1 MTTQV
6 LTQEEIQ
13 QIQGLQSTRDQLTI
27 DFGYIE
33 FQIQELELKKESLID
48 TLIQLKNQ
56 EIQIGKEISEKYGEG
71 SINITK
77 GEFTSSN

>member
-6 LTQEEIQ
+6 LTQEELSQ
-13 QIQGLQSTRDQLTI
+13 VQSLQSKRDQLTI

-33 FQIQELELKKESLID
+33 FQIQELELKKESLVD
-48 TLIQLKNQ
+48 ALIQLKNQ

>member
-6 LTQEEIQ
+6 LTQEELTQ
-13 QIQGLQSTRDQLTI
+13 VQSLQSKRDQLTI

-33 FQIQELELKKESLID
+33 FQIQELELKKESLIEA
-48 TLIQLKNQ
+48 LVQLKNQ
-56 EIQIGKEISEKYGEG
+56 EIQFGKAISEKYGEG
-71 SINITK
+71 SINLTK

>member
-6 LTQEEIQ
+6 ITPEELTQVQ
-13 QIQGLQSTRDQLTI
+13 SLQSRRDQLTI

-33 FQIQELELKKESLID
+33 FQIQELELKKESLVD
-48 TLIQLKNQ
+48 ALTQLKNE
-56 EIQIGKEISEKYGEG
+56 EIQVGKIISEKYGEG

>member
-33 FQIQELELKKESLID
+33 FQIQELELKKESLVNA
-48 TLIQLKNQ
+48 LIQLKNE
-56 EIQIGKEISEKYGEG
+56 EIQVGKIISEKYGEG

>member
-6 LTQEEIQ
+6 ITPEELQ
-13 QIQGLQSTRDQLTI
+13 KVQSLQSRRDQLTI

-48 TLIQLKNQ
+48 ALTQLRNEELQ
-56 EIQIGKEISEKYGEG
+56 VGKTISEKYGEG
-71 SINITK
+71 SINLTK

>member
-6 LTQEEIQ
+6 ITPEE
-13 QIQGLQSTRDQLTI
+13 LQKVQSLQTKRDQLTI

-33 FQIQELELKKESLID
+33 YQIQELELKKESLIES
-48 TLIQLKNQ
+48 LLQLKNE

-71 SINITK
+71 KINITK
-77 GEFTSSN
+77 GEFTSFN

>member
-33 FQIQELELKKESLID
+33 FQIQELELKKESLVD
-48 TLIQLKNQ
+48 ALVQLKNQ

>member
-6 LTQEEIQ
+6 ITPEELTQVQ
-13 QIQGLQSTRDQLTI
+13 SLQSRRDQLTI

-48 TLIQLKNQ
+48 ALTQLKNE
-56 EIQIGKEISEKYGEG
+56 EIQVGKEISEKYGEG
-71 SINITK
+71 TINITK

>member
-6 LTQEEIQ
+6 ITPEELQ
-13 QIQGLQSTRDQLTI
+13 KVQNLQSRRDQLTI
-27 DFGYIE
+27 DFGYTE

-48 TLIQLKNQ
+48 ALTQLKNE
-56 EIQIGKEISEKYGEG
+56 EIQVSKIISEKYGEG
-71 SINITK
+71 SINLTK

>member
-6 LTQEEIQ
+6 ITPEELLKVQ
-13 QIQGLQSTRDQLTI
+13 SLQSRRDQLTI

-48 TLIQLKNQ
+48 ALTQLKNE
-56 EIQIGKEISEKYGEG
+56 EIQVGKEISEKYGEG
-71 SINITK
+71 SINIAK

>member
-6 LTQEEIQ
+6 LTQEELIQ
-13 QIQGLQSTRDQLTI
+13 VQSLQSTRDQLTI

-33 FQIQELELKKESLID
+33 FQIQELELKKESLVD
-48 TLIQLKNQ
+48 ALIQLKNQ

-71 SINITK
+71 SINIAK

>member
-1 MTTQV
+1 METQI
-6 LTQEEIQ
+6 LTPEELQ
-13 QIQGLQSTRDQLTI
+13 KVQSLQSKRDQLTI

-48 TLIQLKNQ
+48 ALTQLKNE
-56 EIQIGKEISEKYGEG
+56 EILTGKEISEKYGEG
-71 SINITK
+71 SININK

>member
-6 LTQEEIQ
+6 LTQEELIQ
-13 QIQGLQSTRDQLTI
+13 VQSLQSKRDQLTI

-48 TLIQLKNQ
+48 ALTQLKNE
-56 EIQIGKEISEKYGEG
+56 EIQVGKIISEKYGEG

>member
-1 MTTQV
+1 MTTHV
-6 LTQEEIQ
+6 LTQEELTQ
-13 QIQGLQSTRDQLTI
+13 VQSLQSRRDQLTI

-33 FQIQELELKKESLID
+33 FQIQELELKKESLVD
-48 TLIQLKNQ
+48 ALIQLKNQ
-56 EIQIGKEISEKYGEG
+56 EIQFGTEISEKYGEG

>member
-6 LTQEEIQ
+6 LTQEELTQ
-13 QIQGLQSTRDQLTI
+13 VQSLQSTRDQLTI

-33 FQIQELELKKESLID
+33 FQIQELELKKESLVD
-48 TLIQLKNQ
+48 ALTQLKNE
-56 EIQIGKEISEKYGEG
+56 EIQVGKIISEKYGEG
-71 SINITK
+71 SINLTK

>member
-6 LTQEEIQ
+6 LTQEELTQ
-13 QIQGLQSTRDQLTI
+13 VQSLQSRRDQLTI

-48 TLIQLKNQ
+48 ALTQLKNE
-56 EIQIGKEISEKYGEG
+56 EIQFGTEISEKYGEG

>member
-6 LTQEEIQ
+6 ITPEELTQVQ
-13 QIQGLQSTRDQLTI
+13 SLQSRRDQLTI

-48 TLIQLKNQ
+48 ALTQLKNE
-56 EIQIGKEISEKYGEG
+56 EIQVGKEISEKYGEG
-71 SINITK
+71 SINIAK

>member
-6 LTQEEIQ
+6 ITPEELTQVQ
-13 QIQGLQSTRDQLTI
+13 SLQSRRDQLTI

-33 FQIQELELKKESLID
+33 FQIQELELKKESLVNA
-48 TLIQLKNQ
+48 LIQLKNE
-56 EIQIGKEISEKYGEG
+56 EIQVGKIISEKYGEG

>member
-6 LTQEEIQ
+6 LTQEELIQ
-13 QIQGLQSTRDQLTI
+13 VQSLQSKRDQLTI
-27 DFGYIE
+27 DFGYVE

-48 TLIQLKNQ
+48 ALTQLKNE
-56 EIQIGKEISEKYGEG
+56 EIQVGKIISEKYGEG

>member
-6 LTQEEIQ
+6 ITPEELQKIQ
-13 QIQGLQSTRDQLTI
+13 SLQSKRDQLTI
-27 DFGYIE
+27 DFGYTE
-33 FQIQELELKKESLID
+33 YQIQELELKKESLID
-48 TLIQLKNQ
+48 ALTQLKNE
-56 EIQIGKEISEKYGEG
+56 EIQVGKIISEKYGEG

>member
-6 LTQEEIQ
+6 ITPEELTQVQ
-13 QIQGLQSTRDQLTI
+13 SLQSTRDQLTI

-33 FQIQELELKKESLID
+33 FQIQELELKKESLVD
-48 TLIQLKNQ
+48 ALTQLKNE
-56 EIQIGKEISEKYGEG
+56 EIQVGKEISEKYGEG
-71 SINITK
+71 SININK